1 MVKST
6 SGKKEGLRSFKVV
19 DVRKHSGCETKFRSG
34 RFISRTPV
42 GAARKAFND
51 LCRVKK
57 IRGVCTLHVVVKDT
71 TKGSKGKE
79 YCYKLQRRKLK
90 QPLVMMKGTNNQ
102 YTIEYS
108 VDAKSVSMEEMEK
121 CKRKGKTSGVMARRS
136 KRLALKARKEGENK
150 LRKSKKN

>member
-6 SGKKEGLRSFKVV
+6 SGKKQGLRSFKVI

-57 IRGVCTLHVVVKDT
+57 IRGVCTLHVVVKET

-79 YCYKLQRRKLK
+79 CAYKLHRKKLNE
-90 QPLVMMKGTNNQ
+90 PLVMMKGTDRE

-108 VDAKSVSMEEMEK
+108 VDAKSVSMEDMEK

-136 KRLALKARKEGENK
+136 KRLALKARKASEK
-150 LRKSKKN
+150 KSKKN